1 MPIHDCN
8 LAIRG
13 AHSARDMST
22 SGIESTG
29 NLERKVVIIGD
40 LIAEEK
46 PISSNIAAALPSCE
60 R

>member
-1 MPIHDCN
+1 
-8 LAIRG
+8 
-13 AHSARDMST
+13 MST